1 MTESRQVHGAGKE
14 IIVYFPLLKF
24 SPQIGLCLAN
34 LVLDPSSHLGIKT
47 MNRLHAFLFGS
58 IESIDIHSD
67 SSDGQELRTKALAS
81 IGIFDAPVPVRMQ
94 PALLG
99 ADYVLVQYKAGLLR
113 EAHADVLVL
122 N

>member
-1 MTESRQVHGAGKE
+1 
-14 IIVYFPLLKF
+14 
-24 SPQIGLCLAN
+24 
-34 LVLDPSSHLGIKT
+34 

-58 IESIDIHSD
+58 IERIDIHSD